1 MSGVG
6 IDSTLFHIKLS
17 AELNFMM
24 KMMIGNKLQE
34 VVDTI
39 TDQIEKAAS
48 GQMPDMPN
56 MSDFSNFS

>member
-1 MSGVG
+1 
-6 IDSTLFHIKLS
+6 
-17 AELNFMM
+17 MM

-48 GQMPDMPN
+48 GQMPEMPN